1 MSEEINNSIEN
12 LPITQIVKVRDEAL
26 TFLCKMAN
34 LDIGVGV
41 TILIKGT
48 VLTGTLISGDKYFK
62 VITEKFKALG
72 SGEVA
77 SLISN
82 FFEDFGRETYSIV
95 EGEIPPPTNFLHLA
109 DVEIVNGNGRMIGM
123 SDGLLRLKIEEIDG
137 SMIGQL
143 KLQKQ

>member
-1 MSEEINNSIEN
+1 MSEEINDSIES
-12 LPITQIVKVRDEAL
+12 LPITQIVKVRDETL

-34 LDIGVGV
+34 LNIGVGI
-41 TILIKGT
+41 TLLIKGT

-62 VITEKFKALG
+62 AIAEKFNALG

-77 SLISN
+77 SLVSN

-95 EGEIPPPTNFLHLA
+95 EGVEPPPTNFLHLA
-109 DVEIVNGNGRMIGM
+109 NVEIVNGNGQMIGM
-123 SDGLLRLKIEEIDG
+123 SDGLLRVKIEEIDG
-137 SMIGQL
+137 SMLGQL